1 MANNRFIIIV
11 FATCFLLNGCAII
24 EQGMEEKP
32 EKAIPV
38 NPVLAVGADSAQVF
52 KAVSSVQRSPEHLL
66 AGYTILENGKY
77 TCKISPTELKE
88 IGLTEADYKE
98 YLKVLAKLNDR

>member
-1 MANNRFIIIV
+1 MSSNKLIIIT
-11 FATCFLLNGCAII
+11 FTTILLLNGCAII
-24 EQGMEEKP
+24 EQSIEENP
-32 EKAIPV
+32 EKVIPV

-77 TCKISPTELKE
+77 TCNISPTELKE